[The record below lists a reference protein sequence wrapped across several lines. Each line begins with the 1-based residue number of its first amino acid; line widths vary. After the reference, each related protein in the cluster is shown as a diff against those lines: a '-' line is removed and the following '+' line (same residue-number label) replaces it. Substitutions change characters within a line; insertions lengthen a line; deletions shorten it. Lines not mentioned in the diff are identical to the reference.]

1 MIWFLLCIN
10 RLCLQNAMLF
20 QQHNS
25 FSTLIVLFLSVPW
38 HCYLSVRRGIWP
50 VKKLWVCLLVV
61 TIWLELCTSYSSSCH
76 HHLLVLISNK
86 IQNGD
91 ILVSANP
98 GLPGKWLL
106 KRREETWL
114 FFQSDFNACF
124 FLLIQKKQISSW
136 SAPVLEAMLQ
146 LSRQPNWASRFSF
159 TVIISVLCAWMVAIK
174 LMCIQFHMLHY
185 CFILPK
191 QISSQIITINKP
203 TASFLQAIYPSCRP
217 TKSVKALKRN
227 TVNIQSGPKSQNSY
241 FGRRHG
247 PEILLEDILKKIYLW
262 ECLEKM
268 QSSIIRV
275 ICVYNRQFVWKR
287 TTLSV
292 GLA

>member
-1 MIWFLLCIN
+1 MHPPVNRTSEIEHRWVMGRKKNISRCSVLSRSHSIAFLCYLSVFMIWFLLCIN

-38 HCYLSVRRGIWP
+38 HCCLGVRRGIWP

-114 FFQSDFNACF
+114 FF
-124 FLLIQKKQISSW
+124 
-136 SAPVLEAMLQ
+136 
-146 LSRQPNWASRFSF
+146 
-159 TVIISVLCAWMVAIK
+159 
-174 LMCIQFHMLHY
+174 
-185 CFILPK
+185 
-191 QISSQIITINKP
+191 
-203 TASFLQAIYPSCRP
+203 
-217 TKSVKALKRN
+217 
-227 TVNIQSGPKSQNSY
+227 
-241 FGRRHG
+241 
-247 PEILLEDILKKIYLW
+247 
-262 ECLEKM
+262 
-268 QSSIIRV
+268 
-275 ICVYNRQFVWKR
+275 
-287 TTLSV
+287 
-292 GLA
+292 